1 MYRTV
6 DARTRFVLANEAPRG
21 AGAAAKTAA
30 GPALKKQR
38 RWSFTLDDGLTL
50 EGVPLTKAGEMV
62 VPPPVPLKHSGVS
75 NLLDDLELK
84 PIAAH

>member
-30 GPALKKQR
+30 TAL
-38 RWSFTLDDGLTL
+38 
-50 EGVPLTKAGEMV
+50 M
-62 VPPPVPLKHSGVS
+62 
-75 NLLDDLELK
+75 
-84 PIAAH
+84 